1 MELALA
7 VAKSRLQDNNGLE
20 GRTSLSIDD
29 VMRLLS
35 LPVCHLHVL
44 SRSVFQQTYGTA
56 MGSPVL
62 VTMTNL
68 VIEDMEER
76 VLATTVTSP
85 RFWKRYVDDTC
96 TVLSSHK
103 VDDF

>member
-1 MELALA
+1 
-7 VAKSRLQDNNGLE
+7 
-20 GRTSLSIDD
+20 
-29 VMRLLS
+29 
-35 LPVCHLHVL
+35 
-44 SRSVFQQTYGTA
+44 

-85 RFWKRYVDDTC
+85 GFWNRYVDDTC